1 MNTRK
6 ITRLALLTAIALT
19 IFMIEAQLPPLTP
32 IPGIKLGLSNIVT
45 VFAAFTMGSWEAAAI
60 LAVRVFLGAVF
71 SGQMSAILYSAAGG
85 ILSIFTT
92 IMLRRI
98 LTKKQ
103 IWVAGSI
110 GAMAHNVGQML
121 MALAITRTPQ
131 LIYYLPVLLLSGII
145 TGLFTG
151 LAAQALVN
159 HMKKLYQRE

>member
-1 MNTRK
+1 MNTKK

-32 IPGIKLGLSNIVT
+32 VAGIKLGLSNIIT
-45 VFAAFTMGSWEAAAI
+45 VFAAFTIGSWEAAAI
-60 LAVRVFLGAVF
+60 LAVRVFLGSVF

-92 IMLRRI
+92 IMLRKI

-103 IWVAGSI
+103 IWVAGSV

-121 MALAITRTPQ
+121 VALAITRTSQ
-131 LIYYLPVLLLSGII
+131 LIYYLPILLLSGII

-151 LAAQALVN
+151 LAAQVLVN
-159 HMKKLYQRE
+159 HMNKLSP

>member
-1 MNTRK
+1 MNTKK

-32 IPGIKLGLSNIVT
+32 VAGIKLGLSNIIT
-45 VFAAFTMGSWEAAAI
+45 VFAAFTIGSWEAAAI
-60 LAVRVFLGAVF
+60 LAVRVFLGSVF

-92 IMLRRI
+92 IMLRKI

-103 IWVAGSI
+103 IWVAGSV

-121 MALAITRTPQ
+121 VALAITRTPQ
-131 LIYYLPVLLLSGII
+131 LIYYLPILLLSGII

-151 LAAQALVN
+151 LAAQVLVN
-159 HMKKLYQRE
+159 HMNKLSP